1 MIASSK
7 KISLNSLLPA
17 MLAIGRTVT
26 PGVRMST
33 RNIEMPTCFFTSVLV
48 RARSRQWSAGASA

>member
-7 KISLNSLLPA
+7 KISLNSLFPA
-17 MLAIGRTVT
+17 MLGIGRTVM

-33 RNIEMPTCFFTSVLV
+33 RNIEMPCCFFTSGSV
-48 RARSRQWSAGASA
+48 RASSRHWSAGALA